1 VQSGET
7 WVGVPIKKQMNIS
20 LISNVAGCSWAG
32 SEELW
37 LATAIAALQSGH
49 HVTACLHGDLH
60 SAEPLKAFKKA
71 GGDLINWSRLPIAR
85 FEKARQA
92 LFPQFI
98 AQRLGNPD
106 VLVISLGALQ
116 AINYVPGLVEYL
128 LKTSTPFVII
138 CQFNS
143 DALAISPRERHVTR
157 MVLERSHSVI
167 FVSEQNRSL
176 ARRQYALELSSSQVI
191 LNPIRIKLDSPLPWR
206 VADKQVVF
214 GCVARFETLW
224 KGQDLLL
231 EILATDLWKSRNWK
245 LKFFGDGPDLE
256 HVKNYAQMLR
266 MDDQVTFEG
275 YLRDVQQI
283 WAETDIMVLPSRG
296 EGTPLAVLEAMMCG
310 RPVVTTDVGGNLEV
324 LKEGVAGWIAD
335 AATPRSFA
343 QAMERAWINRDK
355 WKKMGLSAHEKAL
368 QLSGTKPDKVLLDIL
383 TGARRQNFYQS
394 FTL

>member
-1 VQSGET
+1 
-7 WVGVPIKKQMNIS
+7 MNITT
-20 LISNVAGCSWAG
+20 ISNVAGCSWAG

-60 SAEPLKAFKKA
+60 SAESLKAFNKG
-71 GGDLINWSRLPIAR
+71 GGDLISWSRLPIAR

-92 LFPQFI
+92 LFPQFT

-116 AINYVPGLVEYL
+116 AMNYVPGLVDYL
-128 LKTSTPFVII
+128 LKTPTPFVII

-143 DALAISPRERHVTR
+143 DALAISPRERDVTR
-157 MVLERSHSVI
+157 MVLERSYSVI

-191 LNPIRIKLDSPLPWR
+191 LNPIRIKINSPLPWR
-206 VADKQVVF
+206 VADDKQVVF

-231 EILATDLWKSRNWK
+231 EVLATELWKSRNWK

-266 MDDQVTFEG
+266 MEDQVTFEG
-275 YLRDVQQI
+275 YVRDVQQI

-324 LKEGVAGWIAD
+324 LEEGVTGWIAD

-343 QAMERAWINRDK
+343 QAMERAWGDQDD
-355 WKKMGLSAHEKAL
+355 WPAMGVSAHQKAL
-368 QLSGTKPDKVLLDIL
+368 KLWDNPPANALLDIL
-383 TGARRQNFYQS
+383 TKTSAS
-394 FTL
+394 